1 MRLRLQFG
9 VALLLPLLVAQLAA
23 AKPLAP
29 ARPASGWA
37 QVKAGKLYYE
47 STGAGP
53 ALVLIHSRGFDRRI
67 WDDQV
72 AALAAR
78 YRVIR
83 YDVRG
88 FGKSPV
94 ARKPHSNV
102 DDLYRLL
109 TFLHIVKATLVGAS
123 LGGEIALDFTLA
135 HPDMV
140 SALVLAAPGVS
151 GFELSDGLSARVNA
165 VAAAAQSEGAK
176 RAAQLWLDDPLFAQ
190 VRQQRALHKK
200 LLAIA
205 TANAGSWNVA
215 QPDGQPVAID
225 RLTTVRAPTLII
237 VGAQDLPEVRHLA
250 AKLAYDIPGA
260 QKVVV
265 ADADH
270 ALNVGKPEQFN
281 RIVLAFLK
289 AYTPIQP

>member
-1 MRLRLQFG
+1 MV
-9 VALLLPLLVAQLAA
+9 VAGLMLPMLVSQ
-23 AKPLAP
+23 PAP

-37 QVKAGKLYYE
+37 QVKAGKLY
-47 STGAGP
+47 
-53 ALVLIHSRGFDRRI
+53 FDRRI

-72 AALAAR
+72 GALAAR

-109 TFLHIVKATLVGAS
+109 TFLRIDRATLVGVS
-123 LGGEIALDFTLA
+123 LGGKIALDFALA

-140 SALVLAAPGVS
+140 SALVLAAPGAS
-151 GFELSDGLSARVNA
+151 GYGLSDALAARVKA
-165 VAAAAQSEGAK
+165 VASAAQTEGAK
-176 RAAQLWLDDPLFAQ
+176 RAAQLWLDDPLFVQ
-190 VRQQRALHKK
+190 VRRQKALHKK

-205 TANAGSWNVA
+205 TANAESWKVS
-215 QPDGQPVAID
+215 QPDGQPVAIN
-225 RLTTVRAPTLII
+225 RLTKVRAPTLIV

-265 ADADH
+265 PDADH

-281 RIVLAFLK
+281 RIVLGFLNT
-289 AYTPIQP
+289 YTPIQP